1 MVAIL
6 AAGRGTRMRSALP
19 KVLHPVAGLP
29 MVAHVL
35 RAAAAADPVATVL
48 VVNPD
53 IADLPERIGAPP
65 GVVAAIQHEARGT
78 GDAVRCALPA
88 AAEADADL
96 LLVFFADH
104 PRLDADTVRRLR
116 DEAAAS
122 GALVTILTARVD
134 DAAGYGRID
143 RDEAG
148 NPRRI
153 VERKDDDPAKR
164 TGPAEIN
171 SGMMALDAR
180 WARDILPTLEPSAA
194 TGEVYL
200 TELVARAAATGPRPD
215 GRWPVA
221 TVEADPRV
229 ALGVNDRV
237 ELAAADA
244 DVRAAIRERLM
255 RDGVTL
261 VGPETIFIDADVAVG
276 PDTTILP
283 FSVLMGRTSI
293 GANCTIGPHAV
304 LRDATIGDGARVTAS
319 FVTQSSMAAGS
330 DAGPFAHLR
339 GGTDL
344 GPGVHVGNFAE
355 LKNATLGEGV
365 RCGHFSYVGDASV
378 GAGAN
383 IGAGTITANYDGVDK
398 HRTEIGDGAF
408 IGSDTILRA
417 PVTVGAGARTG
428 AGSVVTKDVPP
439 GATVVGV
446 PARQVRSGSA
456 ERTRARED
464 S

>member
-1 MVAIL
+1 
-6 AAGRGTRMRSALP
+6 MRSALP

-35 RAAAAADPVATVL
+35 RAARAADPVATVL

-65 GVVAAIQHEARGT
+65 DVVAAIQHEALGT

-88 AAEADADL
+88 GIDADADL
-96 LLVFFADH
+96 LLVLFADH

-122 GALVTILTARVD
+122 GALVTVLTARVD

-153 VERKDDDPAKR
+153 VEKMDDDPAKR

-180 WARDILPTLEPSAA
+180 WAREVLPALERSAA

-200 TELVARAAATGPRPD
+200 TELVERAASTGPRPD

-221 TVEADPRV
+221 TVDADPRV

-261 VGPETIFIDADVAVG
+261 VGPETIFVDADIEVG
-276 PDTTILP
+276 QDTTILP
-283 FSVLMGRTSI
+283 FSVLMGRTTI
-293 GANCTIGPHAV
+293 GAGCTIGPHAV
-304 LRDATIGDGARVTAS
+304 LRDAEIADGARVTAS
-319 FVTQSSMAAGS
+319 FVIGSAMAAGS
-330 DAGPFAHLR
+330 DVGPFSHLR

-378 GAGAN
+378 GAGTN

-398 HRTEIGDGAF
+398 HRTEIGEGAF

-417 PVTVGAGARTG
+417 PVAVGAGARTG

-446 PARQVRSGSA
+446 PARQVRSGTA
-456 ERTRARED
+456 QKRAREE

>member
-1 MVAIL
+1 
-6 AAGRGTRMRSALP
+6 MRSAMP

-35 RAAAAADPVATVL
+35 RAAAAAEPVATVL
-48 VVNPD
+48 VVNPE
-53 IADLPERIGAPP
+53 IADLPGRIGAPA
-65 GVVAAIQHEARGT
+65 GVVAAVQHEALGT
-78 GDAVRCALPA
+78 GDAVRCALPTA
-88 AAEADADL
+88 VDADADL

-104 PRLDADTVRRLR
+104 PRLDAATVRRLR

-122 GALVTILTARVD
+122 GALVTVLTARVD

-153 VERKDDDPAKR
+153 VEKKDDDPAKR
-164 TGPAEIN
+164 IGPAEIN

-180 WARDILPTLEPSAA
+180 WAAEVLPMLEESAA

-200 TELVARAAATGPRPD
+200 TELVARAAATGPRAD
-215 GRWPVA
+215 ARWPVA

-237 ELAAADA
+237 ELAEADA

-261 VGPETIFIDADVAVG
+261 VGPETIFVDADVAVG

-283 FSVLMGRTSI
+283 FSVLMGRTVV

-304 LRDATIGDGARVTAS
+304 LRDARIGDGARVTAS
-319 FVTQSSMAAGS
+319 FVTASTMAAGS
-330 DAGPFAHLR
+330 DAGPFSHLR
-339 GGTDL
+339 GGTEL
-344 GPGVHVGNFAE
+344 GTGVHVGNFAE
-355 LKNATLGEGV
+355 IKNAVLGEGV
-365 RCGHFSYVGDASV
+365 RCGHFSYIGDAAV
-378 GAGAN
+378 GAGTN

-398 HRTEIGDGAF
+398 HRTDIGDNAF

-446 PARQVRSGSA
+446 PARRIRSGPA
-456 ERTRARED
+456 ERARED